1 MRSDDLRQVE
11 PFRDLDEHALARLA
25 QEFVEIHLP
34 AEYPV
39 FREGSPVEA
48 FYVVKEGRVVVYRDA
63 VGKPVQLL
71 TRVGP
76 CEFFGE
82 FALFTQCDSTISART
97 TEPSRLMKIDKAA
110 LLDFLEEQPVI
121 ALKLEMAAAKR
132 HTINAAAALEL
143 GQRNEVRIR
152 VCRRVRLTL
161 DDGSSRPVVI
171 DNLSSGG
178 LSLRGAPETW
188 NEGDVVAFDLHLSPE
203 VLPCEGRVAW
213 VRGDFVGLA
222 FTDSS
227 DDHDALV
234 QRSLRHLLR
243 SPRPAP

>member
-11 PFRDLDEHALARLA
+11 LFRDLDDHALARLA

-34 AEYPV
+34 VDYPI
-39 FREGSPVEA
+39 FREGAPVDA

-76 CEFFGE
+76 FEFFGE

-97 TEPSRLMKIDKAA
+97 TEPSCLLKIDKGA
-110 LLDFLEEQPVI
+110 LLDFLEAQPVI

-161 DDGSSRPVVI
+161 EDGSTRPVML

-178 LSLRGAPETW
+178 LSLRGAPEAW
-188 NEGDVVAFDLHLSPE
+188 NEGDFVAFDLHLSPD
-203 VLPCEGRVAW
+203 VLSCEGRVAW
-213 VRGDFVGLA
+213 VHGDLVGLA
-222 FTDSS
+222 FTDCSE
-227 DDHDALV
+227 DHDALV
-234 QRSLRHLLR
+234 QRSLRHLLKT
-243 SPRPAP
+243 PRPA

>member
-11 PFRDLDEHALARLA
+11 PFRDLDDHALARLA
-25 QEFVEIHLP
+25 QDFVEIHLP
-34 AEYPV
+34 ADYPV
-39 FREGSPVEA
+39 FREGAPVDS
-48 FYVVKEGRVVVYRDA
+48 FYVVKEGRVVVYRDT

-71 TRVGP
+71 ARVGA

-82 FALFTQCDSTISART
+82 FALFTQCESTISART
-97 TEPSRLMKIDKAA
+97 TEPSRLLKIDKSV
-110 LLDFLEEQPVI
+110 LLDFLEAQPVV

-152 VCRRVRLTL
+152 VSRRVRLTL
-161 DDGSSRPVVI
+161 DDGSSHPVVI

-188 NEGDVVAFDLHLSPE
+188 TEGDVVAFDLHLNPE

-213 VRGDFVGLA
+213 VRGDLVGLA
-222 FTDSS
+222 FTDCSE
-227 DDHDALV
+227 DHDALV

-243 SPRPAP
+243 SPRPG